1 MYDLSGL
8 GLRIRQL
15 RMQKGFTQDSFAKEL
30 GVSAQAVSKWETGA
44 GCPDI
49 AMLPLIANILETSI
63 DSLFSDADP
72 EPAAALREETPAEP
86 AVKVCPFCKSEI
98 AIDAT
103 RCPHCT
109 SSLDTAD

>member
-15 RMQKGFTQDSFAKEL
+15 RMQKGFTQDSFVKEL

-63 DSLFSDADP
+63 DSLFTDADP
-72 EPAAALREETPAEP
+72 EPAAAIREEKPAEP
-86 AVKVCPFCKSEI
+86 VPGRQQRRSEN
-98 AIDAT
+98 
-103 RCPHCT
+103 PHHRQLRELHDQNPR
-109 SSLDTAD
+109 S